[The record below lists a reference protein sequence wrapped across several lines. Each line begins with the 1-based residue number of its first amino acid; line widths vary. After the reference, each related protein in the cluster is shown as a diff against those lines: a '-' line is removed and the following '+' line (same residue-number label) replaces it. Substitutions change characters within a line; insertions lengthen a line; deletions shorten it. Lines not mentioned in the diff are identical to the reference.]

1 MNRMSCQKNFNLMTL
16 KSQTFVYVTK
26 WKLFLSQSNS
36 MQCKAISI
44 SIERNGYYNEKHVHI
59 YGISGILQHSVTT
72 RSSDDQ
78 RRCYVVV
85 CLLLVAFFAS

>member
-1 MNRMSCQKNFNLMTL
+1 
-16 KSQTFVYVTK
+16 
-26 WKLFLSQSNS
+26 

-85 CLLLVAFFAS
+85 CCCWSHFLLRNSSEPTHSFKKNETMQSNKKWDV

>member
-1 MNRMSCQKNFNLMTL
+1 MAIIMKNE
-16 KSQTFVYVTK
+16 KHD
-26 WKLFLSQSNS
+26 
-36 MQCKAISI
+36 
-44 SIERNGYYNEKHVHI
+44 EYNEKHVHI